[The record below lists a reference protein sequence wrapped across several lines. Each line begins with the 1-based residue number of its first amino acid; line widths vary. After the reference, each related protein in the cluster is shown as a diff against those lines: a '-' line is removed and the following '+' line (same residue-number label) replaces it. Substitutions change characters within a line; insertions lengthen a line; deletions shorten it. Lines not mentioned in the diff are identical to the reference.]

1 MSLYPN
7 MKDEISASWIQRE
20 ITTIQPWGTVTVI
33 EFDGDNDRNELS
45 RMLIS
50 RGWME
55 KDEVEKGENQKGRI
69 FIRFGLWQLW
79 LTFKNFLRLM
89 KEK

>member
-7 MKDEISASWIQRE
+7 MKDEISTSWIQRE
-20 ITTIQPWGTVTVI
+20 ITTIQPWGTVIVI
-33 EFDGDNDRNELS
+33 GFDGDNDRNELS

-55 KDEVEKGENQKGRI
+55 KDEVEKGENQKGKI
-69 FIRFGLWQLW
+69 FIRFGLWQLR
-79 LTFKNFLRLM
+79 LTFKNFLRLK

>member
-1 MSLYPN
+1 
-7 MKDEISASWIQRE
+7 
-20 ITTIQPWGTVTVI
+20 
-33 EFDGDNDRNELS
+33 
-45 RMLIS
+45 
-50 RGWME
+50 ME